1 MQPGDAVVIGAV
13 VLLAMA
19 AWFSWRIQERPQEPM
34 DFGRGTA
41 GPQLGSGRMALDLI
55 IAISAIL
62 VIAAGVIAWWQP
74 D

>member
-19 AWFSWRIQERPQEPM
+19 AWFSWRTWERPQEPM

-41 GPQLGSGRMALDLI
+41 GPHFGSRRMALDLI